1 MVINIENLLLS
12 FIVVLVIAF
21 VLAFVALYCVFTE
34 KSKATLTGLTMGIFA
49 IVGSLLAVSFFAYFC
64 ITSGAT

>member
-1 MVINIENLLLS
+1 MVINIVNLLLS
-12 FIVVLVIAF
+12 FIVLLVIAF
-21 VLAFVALYCVFTE
+21 VLAFVAFGCAFAE